1 MNVNI
6 LIFRSRLSVPALVVA
21 AEGESLFVVLVTPLA
36 RRRPDSIRRTGNCL
50 RAEERIIFVSC
61 ARGSQLANS
70 EEGKLIVTC
79 IA

>member
-50 RAEERIIFVSC
+50 RAEE
-61 ARGSQLANS
+61 
-70 EEGKLIVTC
+70 
-79 IA
+79 